1 MASTPLI
8 QPIAERP
15 ANLTDMVLLAI
26 QNAIIDKSI
35 APGSHISEAS
45 MASAL
50 EVSKTPVREAL
61 LRLRHIGL
69 VTPADRGM
77 RVVTPSPELIR
88 NAYELRAGVER
99 SAAQLAAERA
109 SEEQLAT
116 IEAAANDSYE
126 RAKAMDREGFR
137 ACDAEFHTHIAAACR
152 NSLLESAVD
161 DTLILTRALR
171 ARDVRTTG
179 DSVVCGQEH
188 MAISEALRRRDG
200 ETAGRRAQ
208 QHITHVMTMVLAAYA
223 DADESPSAG

>member
-1 MASTPLI
+1 MASPQLI
-8 QPIAERP
+8 KPIVERP
-15 ANLTDMVLLAI
+15 ANLTDMVLEAI
-26 QNAIIDKSI
+26 QNAIIDKSV

-45 MASAL
+45 MAAAL

-69 VTPADRGM
+69 VVPAERGM

-109 SEEQLAT
+109 SEDQLA
-116 IEAAANDSYE
+116 IVEAAAQDSLE
-126 RAKAMDREGFR
+126 RAKAKDSEGFR
-137 ACDAEFHTHIAAACR
+137 ACDAEFHAHIAAACR
-152 NSLLESAVD
+152 NDLLAGAVS

-188 MAISEALRRRDG
+188 IAISEALRRRDG

-208 QHITHVMTMVLAAYA
+208 AHITHVMTMVLAAYA
-223 DADESPSAG
+223 DAAEGN